1 MSSIGAF
8 RILEVHLNKPGKAP
22 GGTGRWQAHPQSQR
36 KASWY
41 IGKAVAVSTW
51 FADLEQS
58 VLGINWEAIKGRAE
72 HSQIMQ
78 IHRLLCLLCGW
89 LNSWAQLQVPVKDM
103 WVQTNVP
110 DGGHHDFPLTAYAY
124 LQENVSNGAENIDW
138 PFTKNRKIRQVS
150 EI

>member
-78 IHRLLCLLCGW
+78 IHRLCVFYVGGLTRELNFRFLLRICEYRQM
-89 LNSWAQLQVPVKDM
+89 S
-103 WVQTNVP
+103 QTE
-110 DGGHHDFPLTAYAY
+110 DTMIFH
-124 LQENVSNGAENIDW
+124 
-138 PFTKNRKIRQVS
+138 
-150 EI
+150 